1 VYQAQAQLVFVA
13 VAVLVLA
20 VLSGWQVRT
29 LRRYF
34 VLQQESVRQE
44 RFAALGEMAAV
55 LAHEI
60 RNPLG
65 AIKGLAQFLGEK
77 RADDPA
83 QAEMTR
89 TIAGEATR
97 LERLVNDLLVYARP
111 RPPSLQPTGL
121 PGILDEVL
129 RLTRPEAEAAG
140 VSCELVV
147 AGYVA
152 PVPVDSGQMKQLFG
166 NLMLNAVNAMPGG
179 GKLTV
184 TLRPPG
190 DKVSGR
196 RFVEVVVE
204 DTGRG
209 ISGGGPPADLRNRS
223 TRRWRRGPGSG
234 SRYANRSSCA
244 WRDDTRRTDGFRGDG
259 DPGDAS
265 GGGAEEWL
273 IPGQHLV
280 VDDEPAMR
288 LLLSSVLKDEGR
300 RDHGG
305 ERGRGASARRQAPLP
320 PRPYGPEDA
329 GDFRSGT
336 AGASEADEP
345 GTAVIILTAFG
356 TVEGAVEAM
365 RKGAVHYLLKPLANP
380 DELRFA
386 VRRVLEERRVT
397 DEAASLRQATEAVF
411 PFGEIVAGDA
421 KMQAALELG
430 RSVAPT
436 DATVLITGETG
447 TGKELMARA
456 VHHWSRRAEQSF
468 VAVNCAALA
477 EALLE
482 SELFGHEKGA
492 FTGPSDSDGGGS
504 SWRTGAPSSS
514 TKSGR

>member
-1 VYQAQAQLVFVA
+1 MRNGKIGAPAYRWPIRILLGTLALVSAGLIAVTLLNYETTARLAGQSLQNDGMTMALEVASEARARGARDAGALQAVLAGQHRREIAYLAIGERDGTVVAHTNPRLAGSRMDDAMFVRTRDTGSPAGAYVSLGTGEEVYELTVPFHVPPAESVGPPDSGWPRFRIIRVALHTAPARQIVYQAQAQLVFVA

-34 VLQQESVRQE
+34 VLQQESARQE

-209 ISGGGPPADLRNRS
+209 ISEADLPRIFEPFY
-223 TRRWRRGPGSG
+223 TTMAKGTGLG
-234 SRYANRSSCA
+234 LAICKQ
-244 WRDDTRRTDGFRGDG
+244 
-259 DPGDAS
+259 
-265 GGGAEEWL
+265 
-273 IPGQHLV
+273 IV
-280 VDDEPAMR
+280 VA
-288 LLLSSVLKDEGR
+288 
-300 RDHGG
+300 HGG
-305 ERGRGASARRQAPLP
+305 TIRVERTGSA
-320 PRPYGPEDA
+320 
-329 GDFRSGT
+329 GT
-336 AGASEADEP
+336 A
-345 GTAVIILTAFG
+345 IL
-356 TVEGAVEAM
+356 
-365 RKGAVHYLLKPLANP
+365 
-380 DELRFA
+380 
-386 VRRVLEERRVT
+386 VT
-397 DEAASLRQATEAVF
+397 L
-411 PFGEIVAGDA
+411 P
-421 KMQAALELG
+421 
-430 RSVAPT
+430 
-436 DATVLITGETG
+436 
-447 TGKELMARA
+447 
-456 VHHWSRRAEQSF
+456 AE
-468 VAVNCAALA
+468 VPKN
-477 EALLE
+477 
-482 SELFGHEKGA
+482 G
-492 FTGPSDSDGGGS
+492 
-504 SWRTGAPSSS
+504 
-514 TKSGR
+514 